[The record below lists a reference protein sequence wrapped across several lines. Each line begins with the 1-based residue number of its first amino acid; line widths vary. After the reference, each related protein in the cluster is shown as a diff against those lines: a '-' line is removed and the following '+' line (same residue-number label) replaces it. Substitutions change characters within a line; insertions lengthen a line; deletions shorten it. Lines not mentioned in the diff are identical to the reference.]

1 MGEGVLEKIT
11 AVLKARKHST
21 AQESYV
27 ASLYAQGTAGIGA
40 KVMEEAEEVCVAAEH
55 ESGQALSHEVADL
68 WFHTMVL
75 LEHKDVSLDDVLAQL
90 EQRFGVSGH
99 EEKQQRGKPTTT

>member
-68 WFHTMVL
+68 W
-75 LEHKDVSLDDVLAQL
+75 LAIIHDAVVQTIVQAL
-90 EQRFGVSGH
+90 
-99 EEKQQRGKPTTT
+99 GKHNYLIAP